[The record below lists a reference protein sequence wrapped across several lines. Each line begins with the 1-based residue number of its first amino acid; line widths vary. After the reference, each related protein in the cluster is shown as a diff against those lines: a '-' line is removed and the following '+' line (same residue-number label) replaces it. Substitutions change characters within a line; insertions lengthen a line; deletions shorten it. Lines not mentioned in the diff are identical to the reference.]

1 MKKLSGT
8 PLCPGGAR
16 GIIHIFRREEEKA
29 PEPAPTGVGEP
40 ERLERGRQKAL
51 KLAEEQYR
59 MALEKLG
66 REAADIFRLHAM
78 MLEDPDL
85 VEAARS
91 AVRAG
96 SRAEEGVRGAK
107 ETFAAAF
114 RCLEDPYLRQ
124 RADDVEEAAQLWLKG
139 LSGQG
144 DGAARLT
151 GPVILAARELTP
163 GDLIALEG
171 EKVRGFVV
179 ERMAPDSHAA
189 ILIRAMGVPALT
201 GPVPREDWEGTL
213 AALDGERG
221 ELWLNPDRKTLDR
234 VEEMERRREGELE
247 DLAALGDRPA
257 CTRDGRR
264 VSVCANIG
272 SDRQAAQARQAGAE
286 GVGLFRTEFLCLDR
300 AQCPGEEEQ
309 FMCYRRALEAMEGR
323 RVVIRTLDIGGD
335 KCPPWLE
342 QGRGENPALGLR
354 GIRLSLKRPELFQVQ
369 LRAVLRAAV
378 YGKAALMFPL
388 VTSVQ
393 EVRRAREI
401 LEQCRGEL
409 AEEGIPTGEV
419 EVGVMIE
426 TPAAALTA
434 EELAEEADFFSIG
447 TNDLTQYTLA
457 MDRQDPDLEGC
468 FDAGH
473 PAVLELIRRAV
484 EGGHRHGR
492 RVSLCG
498 QLGADRSMTGTL
510 LRLGVDELSVP
521 VGEVLALKNHING
534 LDLSTEKT

>member
-1 MKKLSGT
+1 MKKLNGT

-29 PEPAPTGVGEP
+29 PEPALAGVGEP

-59 MALEKLG
+59 LALEKLG

-85 VEAARS
+85 VETARS

-96 SRAEEGVRGAK
+96 SRAEEGVRKAK
-107 ETFAAAF
+107 ETFTAAF

-124 RADDVEEAAQLWLKG
+124 RADDVEEAAQLWLRG

-189 ILIRAMGVPALT
+189 ILIRAMGVPALI
-201 GPVPREDWEGTL
+201 GPVPREDWEGTP

-221 ELWLNPDRKTLDR
+221 ELWLDPDRETLDR
-234 VEEMERRREGELE
+234 VEEMERRREEELE

-342 QGRGENPALGLR
+342 RGRGENPALGLR
-354 GIRLSLKRPELFQVQ
+354 GIRLSLKRPELFRVQ

-378 YGKAALMFPL
+378 YGNAALMFPL
-388 VTSVQ
+388 VTSAQ

-401 LEQCRGEL
+401 LERCREEL
-409 AEEGIPTGEV
+409 AEEGIPTGDV

-534 LDLSTEKT
+534 LDLSAEET